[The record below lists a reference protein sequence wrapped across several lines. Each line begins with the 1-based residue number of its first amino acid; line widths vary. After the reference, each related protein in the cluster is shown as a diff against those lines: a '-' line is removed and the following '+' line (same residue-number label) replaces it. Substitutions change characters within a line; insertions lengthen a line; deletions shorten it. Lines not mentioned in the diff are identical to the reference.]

1 MVGYSPWDH
10 KKSDMIEHKTQ
21 AIEAT
26 IDGSAVIFTYF
37 ANSLLESGR
46 EKIGYGRREADMMCQ
61 C

>member
-1 MVGYSPWDH
+1 
-10 KKSDMIEHKTQ
+10 MIEHKTQ